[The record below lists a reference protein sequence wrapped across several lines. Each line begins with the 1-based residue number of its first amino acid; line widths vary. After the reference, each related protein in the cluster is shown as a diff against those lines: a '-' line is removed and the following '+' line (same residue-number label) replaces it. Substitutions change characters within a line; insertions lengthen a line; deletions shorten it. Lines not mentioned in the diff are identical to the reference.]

1 MPTDATK
8 RLPELATV
16 RMRVALVGL
25 LLVREPVPR
34 YKVFYRIN
42 LLNVGQGSVRLLG
55 RKWQLEDACGNLQII
70 EAAQVFNDEPVLTPG
85 AVFSFCGCHYF
96 DKPPAYMALRLFGQ
110 EHNGYPFITPAL
122 VLPLAGGLGAG
133 NV

>member
-1 MPTDATK
+1 MPIDANK

-16 RMRVALVGL
+16 RMRAALVGL
-25 LLVREPVPR
+25 QLVREPLPR
-34 YKVFYRIN
+34 YKVFFRIN
-42 LLNVGQGSVRLLG
+42 ILNEGQGSVRLLG

-85 AVFSFCGCHYF
+85 AVFSFSGGHYF

-110 EHNGYPFITPAL
+110 EHNGHPFITPAL
-122 VLPLAGGLGAG
+122 VLPLAGAR
-133 NV
+133 